1 MRGLI
6 VFVICTILLVWTIFG
21 WKFRRKNKVLLSENY
36 RLLLNENVAFYRSLS
51 DTDKLRFEE
60 KIKEFISYI
69 KIYGVSTEIDE
80 LDKLLVASSAVI
92 PIFGF
97 DNWHYY
103 NLRYVLLYEDAFNSE
118 SFSTT
123 DMERNIWGM
132 VGTGALQQMMI
143 LSKPALRMGFKNETG
158 TYNTGIHE
166 FVHLLDKADGAI
178 DGVPEQLLNKQYT
191 IPWLNLMN
199 EAIEKIKQ
207 GNSDIN
213 PYGAT
218 SKTEFFAVA
227 AEYFFQQPGLFKENH
242 PELFALMETIFHT
255 RREAR
260 KTEGLKVRE
269 IFKQTFNKQFRRSK
283 TKDAKVSS

>member
-6 VFVICTILLVWTIFG
+6 VFVICTILLVWMIFG
-21 WKFRRKNKVLLSENY
+21 RRLKRKNKTLLSSDH
-36 RLLLNENVAFYRSLS
+36 RFLLNDNVAFYRSLN
-51 DTDKLRFEE
+51 DADKFRFEE
-60 KIKEFISYI
+60 KIKDFLGYVG
-69 KIYGVSTEIDE
+69 IYGVRTEVNE

-97 DNWHYY
+97 DNWHYH
-103 NLRYVLLYEDAFNSE
+103 NLRYVLLYENAFNSE
-118 SFSTT
+118 NFSTT
-123 DMERNIWGM
+123 DIESTIGGM
-132 VGTGALQQMMI
+132 VGTGAMQQMMI
-143 LSKPALRMGFKNETG
+143 LSKPALRLGFKNEAG

-178 DGVPEQLLNKQYT
+178 DGIPEQLMKKQYT

-199 EAIEKIKQ
+199 ETIEKIKQ

-227 AEYFFQQPGLFKENH
+227 AEYVFQRPDLFKQNH
-242 PELFALMETIFHT
+242 PELFALME
-255 RREAR
+255 
-260 KTEGLKVRE
+260 KVFRQTSPGAGE
-269 IFKQTFNKQFRRSK
+269 IESP
-283 TKDAKVSS
+283 KVV